1 MKIDRLL
8 ALGFA
13 TGISFATLEAFSNH
27 MASAKP
33 MPLTDLSCIAIKGSG
48 TFDTNKRDV
57 ILNREIYTSLFE
69 FNLRSD
75 QEFACKLPN
84 AKSASLDLELVLASA
99 ENGPFLVSIYLNGSQ
114 IASEKVLPG
123 KVTLINESLT
133 GRADIPYQVGGRR
146 TLVFETTCLSGSGCG
161 TVRFLKGN
169 LNIVANPGAQ

>member
-1 MKIDRLL
+1 MPRKVAHRLV
-8 ALGFA
+8 
-13 TGISFATLEAFSNH
+13 ISFATWEAFENNV
-27 MASAKP
+27 AFAKP
-33 MPLTDLSCIAIKGSG
+33 VPLTDLSCIAIKGSS
-48 TFDTNKRDV
+48 TSFDTNKRDI

-69 FNLRSD
+69 FNSSSD
-75 QEFACKLPN
+75 QEFACKLPI
-84 AKSASLDLELVLASA
+84 AKSASLDLELALASA
-99 ENGPFLVSIYLNGSQ
+99 ANGPFLVSIYLNGNQ